1 MSSTQPPPSRHPR
14 RAARPHARW
23 PARRAARESTKP
35 HARRS
40 PRAAAALVLSA
51 ALLAAATL
59 TAPTALARP
68 ADPGPASAI
77 PRPAPRPAPVTTRP
91 AASRPAPTGDLSS
104 VRAEATRLRTKLD
117 GQHRRLELLAE
128 ELEEAYARGVELL
141 ADASGLD
148 RRRIATERE
157 LASPRPSWTSGPAA
171 ATWPAPA
178 GSCPGWSAPTT
189 RPTSW
194 PGCPCSGPSS
204 SPTWLWWTGSPR
216 IKAKLDRTRSRLSER
231 LVDQARGAE
240 QLNLKRA
247 EAERLAAE
255 IERELRTMDG
265 RVAAL
270 IEKQRRREEASQR
283 AAFADYLA
291 AARTAGTAPARD
303 GRASS
308 AARKA
313 VEVALAQLG
322 SPYVWGAEGPS
333 TFDCSGLTSFAYA
346 ATGVTIPRVSRAQF
360 AAYAASHPVAPTN
373 LLPGDLVFFADDPRV
388 PSTIHHVGMYI
399 GKGLMV
405 EAPHTGAVVRT
416 SSIWRPSY
424 AGAVRPA
431 P

>member
-1 MSSTQPPPSRHPR
+1 MPPTDPLSSRNHR
-14 RAARPHARW
+14 RS
-23 PARRAARESTKP
+23 ARR

-40 PRAAAALVLSA
+40 PRAVAVLALSA

-59 TAPTALARP
+59 TAPAALARP
-68 ADPGPASAI
+68 ADPGPTSAI
-77 PRPAPRPAPVTTRP
+77 PRPAPRPAPAATRP
-91 AASRPAPTGDLSS
+91 AASRPAPAGDLASL
-104 VRAEATRLRTKLD
+104 RAEATRLRTKLD
-117 GQHRRLELLAE
+117 GQHRRLELMAE
-128 ELEEAYARGVELL
+128 ELEEAYAHGVELL

-148 RRRIATERE
+148 RRRIAAERE
-157 LASPRPSWTSGPAA
+157 LAVAQAELDERARSSYM
-171 ATWPAPA
+171 A
-178 GSCPGWSAPTT
+178 GPGWFMSTLVGADDPADALARLPLQRAVLESDLALVDRVT
-189 RPTSW
+189 
-194 PGCPCSGPSS
+194 
-204 SPTWLWWTGSPR
+204 R

-270 IEKQRRREEASQR
+270 IEKERRREEASQR

-291 AARTAGTAPARD
+291 DARTAGTAPARD

-346 ATGVTIPRVSRAQF
+346 AAGVTIPRVSRAQF
-360 AAYAASHPVAPTN
+360 AAYAASRPVAPTN
-373 LLPGDLVFFADDPRV
+373 LRPGDLVFFADNPRA

>member
-1 MSSTQPPPSRHPR
+1 MPPSHPLPSRDHR
-14 RAARPHARW
+14 RSASR
-23 PARRAARESTKP
+23 

-40 PRAAAALVLSA
+40 PRAVAALALSA

-59 TAPTALARP
+59 TAPAALARP

-77 PRPAPRPAPVTTRP
+77 PRPAPRSAPVANRP
-91 AASRPAPTGDLSS
+91 AASRPAPAGDLAAL
-104 VRAEATRLRTKLD
+104 RAEATRLRTKLD
-117 GQHRRLELLAE
+117 GQHRRLELMAE

-148 RRRIATERE
+148 RRRIAAERE
-157 LASPRPSWTSGPAA
+157 LAVAQAELDERARSTYI
-171 ATWPAPA
+171 A
-178 GSCPGWSAPTT
+178 GPGWFM
-189 RPTSW
+189 
-194 PGCPCSGPSS
+194 SS
-204 SPTWLWWTGSPR
+204 LVGADDPADALARLPLQRAVLESNLALVDRVTR

-255 IERELRTMDG
+255 IERQLRTMDG

-270 IEKQRRREEASQR
+270 IEKERRREEASQR

-291 AARTAGTAPARD
+291 AARTVGTASARD
-303 GRASS
+303 GCASS
-308 AARKA
+308 AAREA

-346 ATGVTIPRVSRAQF
+346 AAGVTIPRVSRAQF
-360 AAYAASHPVAPTN
+360 AAYAASRPVAPTN
-373 LLPGDLVFFADDPRV
+373 LLPGDLVFFADNPRV
-388 PSTIHHVGMYI
+388 PGTIHHVGMYI

-405 EAPHTGAVVRT
+405 EAPHTGAVVRA

>member
-1 MSSTQPPPSRHPR
+1 MPQSHPLSSRHPR
-14 RAARPHARW
+14 QSASPHARW
-23 PARRAARESTKP
+23 SARRDARGSVRP
-35 HARRS
+35 RARRS
-40 PRAAAALVLSA
+40 PGAAAALVLSA

-59 TAPTALARP
+59 TAPAALARP
-68 ADPGPASAI
+68 ADPGPVSAI
-77 PRPAPRPAPVTTRP
+77 PRPAPRPAPVAARPAATRP
-91 AASRPAPTGDLSS
+91 ARAGDLTSL
-104 VRAEATRLRTKLD
+104 RAEATRLRTKLD

-128 ELEEAYARGVELL
+128 ELEEAYASGVELL
-141 ADASGLD
+141 AVASGLD
-148 RRRIATERE
+148 RRRIAAERE
-157 LASPRPSWTSGPAA
+157 LAVAQAELDERARSSYM
-171 ATWPAPA
+171 A
-178 GSCPGWSAPTT
+178 GPGWFMSTLVGADDPADALARLPLQRAVLESDLALVDRVT
-189 RPTSW
+189 
-194 PGCPCSGPSS
+194 
-204 SPTWLWWTGSPR
+204 R

-270 IEKQRRREEASQR
+270 IEKDRRREEASQR

-291 AARTAGTAPARD
+291 AARTAGTPARD

-308 AARKA
+308 AARRA

-346 ATGVTIPRVSRAQF
+346 AAGVTIPRVSRAQF
-360 AAYAASHPVAPTN
+360 AAYAASRPVAPTN
-373 LLPGDLVFFADDPRV
+373 LLPGDLVFFADNPRV